1 MEPRIY
7 GITDLRNNGNTDP
20 GSYGNTDLRNNGNT
34 DPGSYGNTESGMFE
48 AGVDFGGN
56 GDEDPDD
63 AGAVCY

>member
-20 GSYGNTDLRNNGNT
+20 GSYGNT
-34 DPGSYGNTESGMFE
+34 ESGMFE
-48 AGVDFGGN
+48 AGFDFGGN